1 MANFENREI
10 GKRTGRRQLRGK
22 PLLGSCQ
29 RAHISHNELPG
40 VDACYGLTDWNPGAY
55 NGECRKCGALVWNVD
70 LEQEAKR

>member
-1 MANFENREI
+1 MSKFENNEI

-40 VDACYGLTDWNPGAY
+40 VDACYGLTDWNPGVY
-55 NGECRKCGALVWNVD
+55 NDECLECGALVWNVD
-70 LEQEAKR
+70 LEQEGQR